1 MQMEKVREKAKKL
14 GLKTSR
20 KGKRDL
26 IREIQAAEGNFP
38 CFGTAAGSC
47 DQLQCCWRE
56 DCIPE
61 ASE

>member
-1 MQMEKVREKAKKL
+1 MQMAEVREKAKKL

-26 IREIQAAEGNFP
+26 IREIQAAEGNYQ
-38 CFGTAAGSC
+38 CYGTAVDSC

-56 DCIPE
+56 DCLPGKS
-61 ASE
+61 A

>member
-26 IREIQAAEGNFP
+26 IREIQVTEGNFP
-38 CFGTAAGSC
+38 CFGTAVDLC
-47 DQLQCCWRE
+47 DQLQCCWKE
-56 DCIPE
+56 DCLPKN
-61 ASE
+61 SE